1 MKPIAETALFGTQA
15 WIENGMKDRITA
27 YYGSIDKYNA
37 IGSWK
42 DFEVVIPDKFE
53 MSYLDHGYDES
64 KPFDKLTIA
73 DMQKAAQFRGG
84 ECISKKLGKDM
95 YTPIKWKCACGH
107 EFEMSPNLVL
117 KGGHW
122 CPECLPMPWKYDEIA
137 KVNPFFAQVWY
148 AHHSPDENNVYDEDI
163 YFGYNEK

>member
-1 MKPIAETALFGTQA
+1 
-15 WIENGMKDRITA
+15 
-27 YYGSIDKYNA
+27 
-37 IGSWK
+37 
-42 DFEVVIPDKFE
+42 
-53 MSYLDHGYDES
+53 
-64 KPFDKLTIA
+64 
-73 DMQKAAQFRGG
+73 
-84 ECISKKLGKDM
+84 
-95 YTPIKWKCACGH
+95 
-107 EFEMSPNLVL
+107 MSPNLVL